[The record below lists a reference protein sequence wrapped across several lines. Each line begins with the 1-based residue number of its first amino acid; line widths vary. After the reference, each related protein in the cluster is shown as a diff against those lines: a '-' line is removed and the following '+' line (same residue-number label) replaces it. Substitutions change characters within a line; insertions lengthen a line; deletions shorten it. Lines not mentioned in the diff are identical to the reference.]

1 MLCLWHMSRSLP
13 PLGWFRA
20 FESAA
25 RLQSFTAAAEDLD
38 MTQSAISQQIRALES
53 RLGCRLFD
61 RKHRGISLTD
71 NGRKLLP
78 DITRAIE
85 SIQAA
90 TAPFQG
96 HTNTN
101 VLTVGTS
108 VSIAQWYLAPALH
121 EFMQSHPGVQI
132 RLLTAVWPDET
143 SDTTDVQIRFG
154 PANSTNTNSQ
164 PLGDYKLTLVAS
176 PRFNK
181 HRPPRRISNKQ
192 LANATVI
199 QAVGTSDTWA
209 NCAERFAL
217 NPHVGSSIFVDTHGL
232 AIDFARSG
240 SGVALTSE
248 LIAAPSLADG
258 SLVRVHPKLIDSND
272 GYSVTINSSHHQDTA
287 LIFVDWLKKQIS
299 DYRT

>member
-61 RKHRGISLTD
+61 RKHRGITLTD
-71 NGRKLLP
+71 DGRKLLP
-78 DITRAIE
+78 DVTRAIE
-85 SIQAA
+85 SIRAA
-90 TAPFQG
+90 TAPFQS
-96 HTNTN
+96 HTNTD
-101 VLTVGTS
+101 VLTVSTS

-121 EFMQSHPGVQI
+121 EFMQSRPGVQI
-132 RLLTAVWPDET
+132 RLLTSVWPDET

-154 PANSTNTNSQ
+154 PAQNPHANSQ
-164 PLGDYKLTLVAS
+164 ALGINKLTLVAA
-176 PRFNK
+176 PAFNN
-181 HRPPRRISNKQ
+181 HRPPRRITNKQ
-192 LANATVI
+192 LASASMI

-209 NCAERFAL
+209 NSANRFSL
-217 NPHVGSSIFVDTHGL
+217 NPKVGSSIFVDSYGL
-232 AIDFARSG
+232 AVDFARSG

-248 LIAAPSLADG
+248 TIAAPSLADG
-258 SLVRVHPKLIDSND
+258 SLIRVHPELIDAKD
-272 GYSVTINSSHHQDTA
+272 GYTVVINSSNHQQTA
-287 LIFVDWLKKQIS
+287 HVFVDWLKARIGKF
-299 DYRT
+299 TK

>member
-1 MLCLWHMSRSLP
+1 MSRSLP

-25 RLQSFTAAAEDLD
+25 RLQSFTAAADDLD

-71 NGRKLLP
+71 DGRKLLP
-78 DITRAIE
+78 DVTRAIE
-85 SIQAA
+85 SIRAA
-90 TAPFQG
+90 TAPFQS

-101 VLTVGTS
+101 MLTIGTS

-121 EFMQSHPGVQI
+121 EFMQSVAGVQV
-132 RLLTAVWPDET
+132 RLLTSVWPDEI

-154 PANSTNTNSQ
+154 PVQSTQTNSLA
-164 PLGDYKLTLVAS
+164 LGKNQLTLVAS
-176 PRFNK
+176 PKFNNN
-181 HRPPRRISNKQ
+181 RPPKRITNTQ
-192 LANATVI
+192 LADVTVI

-209 NCAERFAL
+209 NSAERFSL
-217 NPHVGSSIFVDTHGL
+217 NPQAGSSIFVDSHGL
-232 AIDFARSG
+232 AVDFARSG
-240 SGVALTSE
+240 SGIALTSE

-258 SLVRVHPKLIDSND
+258 SLIRVHPKLIDAND
-272 GYSVTINSSHHQDTA
+272 GYSVIINASHHQDTA
-287 LIFVDWLKKQIS
+287 PIFVDWLKTQIS
-299 DYRT
+299 KFTV